1 MGTTVGATMLWPEH
15 GLRAERGLTE
25 NGQIAL
31 DCPGDF
37 VKDPFPD
44 GIIFGKNRLFLKDL
58 F

>member
-1 MGTTVGATMLWPEH
+1 MLWPEH

-31 DCPGDF
+31 DRPGDF

-44 GIIFGKNRLFLKDL
+44 GIIFVKNRLFLKDL